1 MKTVLWLLVRR
12 VSVLMAAYALAEW
25 SLSIA
30 CMKSALERAIGRV
43 YC

>member
-30 CMKSALERAIGRV
+30 CMKSALERGIGRV
-43 YC
+43 CC